1 VAAVIEIKNVSKIFD
16 KHIAVEN
23 LSLTVEQGEIYG
35 FLGPNGSGKSTT
47 LRMILG
53 LLKPTSG
60 EIHIMGKP
68 LSAHRNEVMHNI
80 GCIIEKP
87 DFYSYLSAIENLK
100 IFSRMHGIST
110 SKYDYKSLLQKVG
123 LYGREKDIVK
133 TYSHGMKQR
142 LGLAQALLH
151 NPNIII
157 LDEPNTGLDPQ
168 GIIELRETI
177 LHLNQ
182 HEGKTILLSSHILN
196 EIEEIA
202 KSMILIHHGKTVAQG
217 KITELLSK
225 ENLFVNVEIDDK
237 KSVLDQL
244 SNSQWASKIVALED
258 NQMIQFN
265 ISHNE
270 VPMLTEWLVTKQIK
284 VYNIAKMRSLEN
296 YFLKLTQAN

>member
-1 VAAVIEIKNVSKIFD
+1 VSSVIEITQVSKIFD
-16 KHIAVEN
+16 KQTAVDN
-23 LSLTVEQGEIYG
+23 LNLTVEQGEIYG

-60 EIHIMGKP
+60 EILIMGKP
-68 LSAHRNEVMHNI
+68 LSAHRSEVMHNI

-87 DFYSYLSAIENLK
+87 DFYSYLSALENLK

-182 HEGKTILLSSHILN
+182 QEGKTILLSSHILN

-202 KSMILIHHGKTVAQG
+202 KSMILIHNGKTVAQG
-217 KITELLSK
+217 KISELLSK
-225 ENLFVNVEIDDK
+225 ENLFVNVEIIDK
-237 KSVLDQL
+237 QNVLSKL
-244 SNSQWASKIVALED
+244 APSIWANKIVANED
-258 NQMIQFN
+258 DNMIQFT

-270 VPMLTEWLVTKQIK
+270 VPSLVEWFVAQQIK

-296 YFLKLTQAN
+296 YFLKLTQAI

>member
-1 VAAVIEIKNVSKIFD
+1 VASVIEIKQVSKIFG
-16 KHIAVEN
+16 KHTAVEN
-23 LSLTVEQGEIYG
+23 LNLSVEQGEIYG

-53 LLKPTSG
+53 LLTPTNG
-60 EIHIMGKP
+60 EILIMGKR
-68 LSAHRNEVMHNI
+68 LSAHRSEVMHNI

-87 DFYSYLSAIENLK
+87 DFYTYLSALENLK

-182 HEGKTILLSSHILN
+182 AEGKTILLSSHILN

-202 KSMILIHHGKTVAQG
+202 KSMILIHNGKTVAQG
-217 KITELLSK
+217 KISELLSK

-237 KSVLDQL
+237 QMVLQKLNTSMWATKLIEFD
-244 SNSQWASKIVALED
+244 SNNI
-258 NQMIQFN
+258 IQFN
-265 ISHNE
+265 VSHQE
-270 VPMLTEWLVTKQIK
+270 VPALTEWLVGNQIK

-296 YFLKLTQAN
+296 YFLKLTQA

>member
-1 VAAVIEIKNVSKIFD
+1 MAIVIQLENVSKVFGT
-16 KHIAVEN
+16 HTAVDN
-23 LSLTVEQGEIYG
+23 LNLQVEQGEIYG

-47 LRMILG
+47 LRLILG
-53 LLKPTSG
+53 LLTPSAG
-60 EIHIMGKP
+60 DIHIMSKHL
-68 LSAHRNEVMHNI
+68 LSNRSEVMQHI

-87 DFYSYLSAIENLK
+87 DFYNYLNAMDNLK

-110 SKYDYKSLLQKVG
+110 SKYDYKNLLQKVG

-151 NPNIII
+151 NPSIII

-182 HEGKTILLSSHILN
+182 QEGKTILLSSHILN

-202 KSMILIHHGKTVAQG
+202 KSMILIHNGKTIAQG
-217 KITELLSK
+217 KISALLDK
-225 ENLFVNVEIDDK
+225 ENIFKPFL
-237 KSVLDQL
+237 
-244 SNSQWASKIVALED
+244 
-258 NQMIQFN
+258 
-265 ISHNE
+265 
-270 VPMLTEWLVTKQIK
+270 QINT
-284 VYNIAKMRSLEN
+284 YS
-296 YFLKLTQAN
+296 

>member
-1 VAAVIEIKNVSKIFD
+1 MAIVIQLENVSKVFGT
-16 KHIAVEN
+16 HTAVDN
-23 LSLTVEQGEIYG
+23 LNLQVEQGEIYG

-47 LRMILG
+47 LRLILG
-53 LLKPTSG
+53 LLTPSAG
-60 EIHIMGKP
+60 DIHIMSKHL
-68 LSAHRNEVMHNI
+68 LSNRSEVMQHI

-87 DFYSYLSAIENLK
+87 DFYNYLNAMDNLK

-110 SKYDYKSLLQKVG
+110 SKYDYKNLLQKVG

-151 NPNIII
+151 NPSIII

-182 HEGKTILLSSHILN
+182 QEGKTILLSSHILN

-202 KSMILIHHGKTVAQG
+202 KSMILIHNGKKIAQG
-217 KITELLSK
+217 KINALLDK
-225 ENLFVNVEIDDK
+225 ENIFVNFEIDNK
-237 KSVLDQL
+237 E
-244 SNSQWASKIVALED
+244 NALEQLKESKWYSLITAID
-258 NQMIQFN
+258 EEHIIQFN
-265 ISHNE
+265 ISHDD
-270 VPMLTEWLVTKQIK
+270 VPQLTKWFVAKDIAI
-284 VYNIAKMRSLEN
+284 YNIAKMRSLEK
-296 YFLKLTQAN
+296 YFLKLTNV